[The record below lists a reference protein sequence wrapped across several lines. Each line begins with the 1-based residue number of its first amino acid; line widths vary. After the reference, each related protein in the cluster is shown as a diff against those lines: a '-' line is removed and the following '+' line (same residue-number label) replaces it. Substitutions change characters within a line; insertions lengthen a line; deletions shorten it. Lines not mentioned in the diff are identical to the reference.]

1 MVNLTYN
8 KNRLLPTAEELP
20 SSDETP
26 VDNQLQ
32 NDIPNLLLSLLALIW
47 ANRDDWYFGVD
58 MGVYYNPDEAAIVPD
73 GFLAVGV
80 KHNTGEK
87 GRLSYLRWAENDIMP
102 ILFLEV
108 VSETY
113 NSEYEKKLAD
123 YQKLGILYYAIYNP
137 LSGRKGRFKNRQRL
151 EVYRLIE
158 EKYELL
164 PSENNRVWLPEIE
177 LALGYENGEHIGWE
191 REWLY
196 WYDESGNR
204 YLTAKERATNAEAI
218 ATQERLIATQER
230 LIAQQ
235 ERLAKQEAEAIA
247 TQERQIAQQERLAK
261 QEAEAIATQERL
273 AKQEAEAIALQ
284 ERQIAQQERLA
295 KQEAEAIAIQA
306 RLAKQEA
313 EAIAT
318 QERLAK
324 QAAEQ
329 KAQRLAERLR
339 ILGINPDDLDG

>member
-47 ANRDDWYFGVD
+47 SNRDDWYFGVD

-113 NSEYEKKLAD
+113 NSEYQKKLAD
-123 YQKLGILYYAIYNP
+123 YQTLGILYYAIYNP
-137 LSGRKGRFKNRQRL
+137 LTGRRGRFKNRQRL

-204 YLTAKERATNAEAI
+204 YLTAKERAMNAEA
-218 ATQERLIATQER
+218 IATQER

-235 ERLAKQEAEAIA
+235 ERLEKEEAEAIA
-247 TQERQIAQQERLAK
+247 IQERLIAQQERLEK
-261 QEAEAIATQERL
+261 EEAEAIATQERL

>member
-8 KNRLLPTAEELP
+8 QNRILPTAEELP

-80 KHNTGEK
+80 KRDTGEK
-87 GRLSYLRWAENDIMP
+87 GRLSYLLWAENNIMP
-102 ILFLEV
+102 ILSLEV
-108 VSETY
+108 VSERY
-113 NSEYEKKLAD
+113 NSEYEEKLED

-137 LSGRKGRFKNRQRL
+137 LTGRKGRFKNRQRL
-151 EVYRLIE
+151 EVYRLID

-177 LALGYENGEHIGWE
+177 LALGYEHGEHIGWE

-204 YLTAKERATNAEAI
+204 YLTAKERAINAEAI
-218 ATQERLIATQER
+218 AHQERLIAERER
-230 LIAQQ
+230 LIAERERLIANQ

-247 TQERQIAQQERLAK
+247 NQERLAK

-273 AKQEAEAIALQ
+273 AKQEAEAIAN
-284 ERQIAQQERLA
+284 QERLA
-295 KQEAEAIAIQA
+295 KQEAEAIAN
-306 RLAKQEA
+306 
-313 EAIAT
+313 

-324 QAAEQ
+324 QEAEQ
-329 KAQRLAERLR
+329 KAQRLAEKLR
-339 ILGINPDDLDG
+339 ELGINPDD